1 PDSSRTATLAPPRA
15 DPGPAH
21 EAPPVAGPDASP
33 GLAGQALAAVS
44 WLAGAA
50 LVVLVARLLR
60 GPSEA
65 LYLALTARTADL
77 PGSGLVAEGG
87 VLVLL
92 GLCAA
97 VAWRSRRGGPA
108 AVATTLAAGAGAVV
122 AYAASEAVKSL
133 VRQPRGCWELVEVAH
148 CPAVGDWS
156 FPSNHTAIAAALA
169 TAVVLAGAPAVR
181 APGAVP
187 ARHRS
192 EERRVGRGWR
202 ARWWRYA
209 EETTRA
215 RSGSPRTANKP
226 AT

>member
-122 AYAASEAVKSL
+122 AYAASEAVKSPGPPP
-133 VRQPRGCWELVEVAH
+133 PRCLAHLSVAR
-148 CPAVGDWS
+148 CPAPD
-156 FPSNHTAIAAALA
+156 HTAF
-169 TAVVLAGAPAVR
+169 
-181 APGAVP
+181 PG
-187 ARHRS
+187 H
-192 EERRVGRGWR
+192 
-202 ARWWRYA
+202 
-209 EETTRA
+209 
-215 RSGSPRTANKP
+215 
-226 AT
+226 